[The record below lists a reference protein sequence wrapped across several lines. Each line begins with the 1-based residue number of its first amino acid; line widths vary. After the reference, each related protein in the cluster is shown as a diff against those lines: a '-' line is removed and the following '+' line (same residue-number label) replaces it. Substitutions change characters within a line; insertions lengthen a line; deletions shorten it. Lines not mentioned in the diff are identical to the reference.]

1 MFAPFPSSLLPVTFR
16 NGCQV
21 IITWLSINYFVTS
34 GKKKKTRRRGSG
46 KPKKRDITLNNVDS
60 DASFSD
66 GEVEILEGDELV
78 SRGKYPIILN
88 ICSNCLK

>member
-1 MFAPFPSSLLPVTFR
+1 M
-16 NGCQV
+16 
-21 IITWLSINYFVTS
+21 
-34 GKKKKTRRRGSG
+34 RGSG

-78 SRGKYPIILN
+78 SRGKYP
-88 ICSNCLK
+88 

>member
-1 MFAPFPSSLLPVTFR
+1 M
-16 NGCQV
+16 
-21 IITWLSINYFVTS
+21 IITWLSTNDFVTS

-78 SRGKYPIILN
+78 SRGKYPIN
-88 ICSNCLK
+88 P

>member
-1 MFAPFPSSLLPVTFR
+1 MLPVKFR

-21 IITWLSINYFVTS
+21 IITWLSSNDFVTS
-34 GKKKKTRRRGSG
+34 GKKKKTRMRGSG

-78 SRGKYPIILN
+78 SRGNYPIILN
-88 ICSNCLK
+88 IYSNYLK